1 MNLTELLK
9 HLEPLELDELLE
21 LYLEAKIGKYV
32 GLSEVLPTDILE
44 QIEHLQRALAEA
56 IEGVE

>member
-1 MNLTELLK
+1 MNYTELLK

-32 GLSEVLPTDILE
+32 GLTEVLPMDTLD
-44 QIEHLQRALAEA
+44 QIEQLQRALQEA
-56 IEGVE
+56 IEGAE